1 MAELNI
7 IDPKT
12 IAITVTLEDA
22 LAMVQEAAAHVEQYA
37 ADIVVI
43 FEKMPVF
50 HYTHFCFYAFDSAA
64 LFEWMLK
71 EDPKQYLSFSLN
83 APESFFYT
91 LYGGMAAL
99 YPQAKQLL
107 ADVPSG
113 EAHLV

>member
-7 IDPKT
+7 IDPQT
-12 IAITVTLEDA
+12 IAITVALEDA
-22 LAMVQEAAAHVEQYA
+22 LAMVQEATAHVEQYA

-43 FEKMPVF
+43 FEKMPIF

-64 LFEWMLK
+64 LFEWMLG

-83 APESFFYT
+83 APDSFFYA

-99 YPQAKQLL
+99 YSQAQQVL
-107 ADVPSG
+107 AGTPAG
-113 EAHLV
+113 EAHTA